1 MIVFYYTD
9 LDNLETI
16 LASANG
22 ANSQV
27 TLTAKHRCYLA
38 DDQKMIFGRYLLPGC
53 IEEIENELGI
63 DSQLALT
70 PLVKGPEYMKYIL
83 SSTDVFDDRR
93 TGLETFVLTFSEDQD
108 NKEIWMREG
117 SAGRGVAIGFDTD
130 KLAPDYMNLFN
141 VFSGRCSYWSDE
153 VMDPQF
159 RLNPDSELYSSVRD
173 CYKLMS
179 KPEVISSF
187 KEIYRQ
193 SLPDASFN
201 QRMADTLVSN
211 LITRFSPFN
220 KYDTMRCEREYRISV
235 SIAPNQIRYIKD
247 AEGDYIPVADLV
259 LPADSLRMM
268 VLGSRSP
275 RNSYG
280 MIRSLLTRKGFR
292 QDIPILQSAVRF

>member
-9 LDNLETI
+9 IDNLETI
-16 LASANG
+16 LASTNG
-22 ANSQV
+22 ANAQV

-38 DDQKMIFGRYLLPGC
+38 DDPRMIFGRYLLPAC
-53 IEEIENELGI
+53 IEDIEKELGI
-63 DSQLALT
+63 DSKLALT
-70 PLVKGPEYMKYIL
+70 PLVKDPEYMKYIL

-117 SAGRGVAIGFDTD
+117 SSGRGIAIGFDTD
-130 KLAPDYMNLFN
+130 KLIPDYINIFN

-153 VMDPQF
+153 VMEPQF
-159 RLNPDSELYSSVRD
+159 RLSPNSELYSLIRD
-173 CYKLMS
+173 NYRLMN
-179 KPEVISSF
+179 KPEVINSF
-187 KEIYRQ
+187 KEIYGR
-193 SLPDASFN
+193 SLPDGNFN
-201 QRMADTLVSN
+201 QRMAATLVSN

-235 SIAPNQIRYIKD
+235 SIAPNQICYIKD
-247 AEGDYIPVADLV
+247 AEGDYIPVADLI

-280 MIRSLLTRKGFR
+280 MIRSLLIRKGFR